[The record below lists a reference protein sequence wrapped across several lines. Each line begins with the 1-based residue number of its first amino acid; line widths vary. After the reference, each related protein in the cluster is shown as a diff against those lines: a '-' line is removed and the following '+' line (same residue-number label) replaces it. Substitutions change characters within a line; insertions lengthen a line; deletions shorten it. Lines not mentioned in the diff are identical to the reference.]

1 MNNRLM
7 INYTPGNTFFH
18 RLNGTT
24 KVFMF
29 IVTQAFNI
37 MTLDVRLMICLFALS
52 LVCIISLKPNWK
64 PILFV
69 VFFMTITVG
78 IIGSFIFIL
87 VKPSVGMTHVG
98 GETFIIRWNDRFY
111 LTRELAWY
119 MGVYF
124 FKRISSLFAALL
136 FILSITPSE
145 LAAGL
150 NALGLPYKACFI
162 ISLAFRTV
170 PDIARD
176 FMDIKN
182 ALALR
187 GVELDSRR
195 AGLAGRLRHTV
206 LILVPLIM
214 TSFNRVD
221 TIANAL
227 DLRGFGKHKKR
238 GWYCANPPERG
249 DWIIRIL
256 TAALAVFCVYYTIR
270 FRIID
275 PPAFDYWSP
284 WIPY

>member
-1 MNNRLM
+1 MNNRFM
-7 INYTPGNTFFH
+7 INYVPGNTFFH

-24 KVFMF
+24 KVLMF
-29 IVTQAFNI
+29 IVLQAFNI
-37 MTLDVRLMICLFALS
+37 MTLDLRLMVCLFVVS
-52 LVCIISLKPNWK
+52 LACIISMKPNWK

-69 VFFMTITVG
+69 ILFMTISVG
-78 IIGSFIFIL
+78 IIGSLIFIL
-87 VKPSVGMTHVG
+87 AKPSVGQIHVG
-98 GETFIIRWNDRFY
+98 GETFIIRWNERFY
-111 LTRELAWY
+111 LTRELLWY
-119 MGVYF
+119 LGVYF

-150 NALGLPYKACFI
+150 NAAGLPYKACFI

-176 FMDIKN
+176 FTDIRN

-195 AGLAGRLRHTV
+195 AGVTERLRQMV
-206 LILVPLIM
+206 IILVPLIM

-221 TIANAL
+221 TIANAM
-227 DLRGFGKHKKR
+227 DLRGFGRHKKR
-238 GWYCANPPERG
+238 TWYSANPPARG

-256 TAALAVFCVYYTIR
+256 AAALAVFCVYYLVR

-275 PPAFDYWSP
+275 PPVFDYWSP
-284 WIPY
+284 WSS